1 MTETDRE
8 LEQRRVYG
16 HVVSAPDAAPF
27 ESPHLMTARTTMKN
41 HSIQL
46 ARSAL
51 APSRRAQL
59 TLAGLGLIGLF
70 SSTLAGCASKGSEL
84 IAPATLVAPYNT
96 ARGDVLWAV
105 VPLQNESGTTE
116 AAKSNI
122 SDKVVAACEE
132 IQGVRCVPLNRT
144 LEAMRALKL
153 TSVRSAAEVRALG
166 QAMGVDGIVVGAI
179 TAYDPYTP
187 TLGLS
192 LALFS
197 RGGAMN
203 PAQTPTLNPRSLQ
216 MSPSEG
222 NVAASNAF
230 REGPVA
236 TASEN
241 LDAKNNQVLMD
252 LKQYAKGR
260 LDGPSALG
268 WRRYAAS
275 MELYSE
281 FAASH
286 LVGRLVQNE
295 WIRLA
300 GAVPGIPPA
309 AASRPGLGTPASRQA
324 DAEMG
329 KMVEREPR

>member
-1 MTETDRE
+1 MSKSHPQSRVVLD
-8 LEQRRVYG
+8 LIQRGLRG
-16 HVVSAPDAAPF
+16 AAGAGI
-27 ESPHLMTARTTMKN
+27 L
-41 HSIQL
+41 SI
-46 ARSAL
+46 AL
-51 APSRRAQL
+51 L
-59 TLAGLGLIGLF
+59 
-70 SSTLAGCASKGSEL
+70 GCASERPEL
-84 IAPATLVAPYNT
+84 VAPATVVAPYNT
-96 ARGDVLWAV
+96 AKSEVLWAV
-105 VPLQNESGTTE
+105 VPLRNETGTTE
-116 AAKSNI
+116 AEKSGI

-144 LEAMRALKL
+144 LEAMRALKMS
-153 TSVRSAAEVRALG
+153 SVRSPADVRTLA
-166 QAMGVDGIVVGAI
+166 QAMGVDGIVVGSV

-187 TLGLS
+187 ALGLS

-203 PAQTPTLNPRSLQ
+203 PAETPALDPRALR

-222 NVAASNAF
+222 NAQASNTF
-230 REGPVA
+230 RDSPVA

-252 LKQYAKGR
+252 LQQYAQGR

-275 MELYSE
+275 MDLYSE

-286 LVGRLVQNE
+286 LVGRLVQSE

-300 GAVPGIPPA
+300 GAAPGRDRES
-309 AASRPGLGTPASRQA
+309 ASRRRTGPASSPLA
-324 DAEMG
+324 DGSQVPPSGSDPHPGAKE
-329 KMVEREPR
+329 K

>member
-1 MTETDRE
+1 M
-8 LEQRRVYG
+8 LIVC
-16 HVVSAPDAAPF
+16 S
-27 ESPHLMTARTTMKN
+27 
-41 HSIQL
+41 
-46 ARSAL
+46 
-51 APSRRAQL
+51 L
-59 TLAGLGLIGLF
+59 T
-70 SSTLAGCASKGSEL
+70 GCASKGTEL
-84 IAPATLVAPYNT
+84 VAPATLVAPYNT

-105 VPLQNESGTTE
+105 VPLHNESGTTE
-116 AAKSNI
+116 AEKSNL

-144 LEAMRALKL
+144 MEAMRALKM
-153 TSVRSAAEVRALG
+153 TSVRSPAEVRTLA

-192 LALFS
+192 LALFT

-203 PAQTPTLNPRSLQ
+203 PSAPMSVDPRALR
-216 MSPSEG
+216 MSPTEG
-222 NVAASNAF
+222 NAAASSAF
-230 REGPVA
+230 RDSPA
-236 TASEN
+236 STASEN

-252 LKQYAKGR
+252 LQQYAQGR

-275 MELYSE
+275 MDLYGE

-300 GAVPGIPPA
+300 GAVPDGRSAIAPPPPGSPPA
-309 AASRPGLGTPASRQA
+309 FRHA
-324 DAEMG
+324 DAENSLSSPLG
-329 KMVEREPR
+329 APEGTARK